1 MKINIESIHFDAD
14 QKLLDHV
21 EAKANKLKQ
30 YFDRIIDVTV
40 SMKMVNVGKIKE
52 KYVEV
57 RTKVPGNL
65 LISKESD
72 KTFEIAAEK
81 AFDIMKRN
89 VVKHKNLVTQH

>member
-52 KYVEV
+52 KY
-57 RTKVPGNL
+57 
-65 LISKESD
+65 SKESD